1 MFDIAKNI
9 HKAKNTKRIIRFV
22 LIKTKGS
29 WKWLNVERKEKVR
42 KKLKKEEEEEDKL
55 DLF

>member
-29 WKWLNVERKEKVR
+29 WKWLNVEKRKKKVR
-42 KKLKKEEEEEDKL
+42 KKEKREEEDKL
-55 DLF
+55 SLF